1 MTMLEQA
8 TAKRRPVG
16 QLLADTLRRLE
27 REDQELRAQEA
38 STSRTSPGTLTD
50 AKRKLL
56 AARRSDIT
64 AKTLRVCNIVDQL
77 QESTP

>member
-1 MTMLEQA
+1 MSTMEQA

-16 QLLADTLRRLE
+16 QLLAATLRQLDI
-27 REDQELRAQEA
+27 EDQELRAQEA

-56 AARRSDIT
+56 AARRRDIT
-64 AKTLRVCNIVDQL
+64 AKTIRVCNIVDQL
-77 QESTP
+77 GA

>member
-1 MTMLEQA
+1 MPMLEHA

-16 QLLADTLRRLE
+16 QLLADTLRRLG
-27 REDQELRAQEA
+27 REDQELQAEEV
-38 STSRTSPGTLTD
+38 STANGSPGSLTD

-64 AKTLRVCNIVDQL
+64 AKTIRVCNIVDQL
-77 QESTP
+77 QESSS